1 MKLIINIL
9 IDRLTDRLYG
19 IQPVRIL
26 MC

>member
-1 MKLIINIL
+1 MKLVINIL
-9 IDRLTDRLYG
+9 INRLTDRLYG